1 VLGPYD
7 HAFVDDVA
15 FELGTNEAVRVR
27 FISLE
32 RPHGDELTFVMVEI
46 RGPGLDARM
55 AVESLSGD
63 HGARADPTASD
74 GDVVSFEDVR
84 LSDFLIDLSTSPR
97 VWDGSRAWRSLA
109 DELRVNA
116 TCDSLGHVTL
126 TVTLQPRPWKPTWAA
141 TATLHYHL
149 GRPQRTRTTTG
160 YLVRPRLRLMTE
172 AIARHLPGEERRSR
186 STPSGSSVL
195 LVNRFSG

>member
-1 VLGPYD
+1 
-7 HAFVDDVA
+7 VDNGA

-27 FISLE
+27 FISQE

-46 RGPGLDARM
+46 CGRGLDSRM

-63 HGARADPTASD
+63 HGARADLVASH
-74 GDVVSFEDVR
+74 GDVISFEDIR

-97 VWDGSRAWRSLA
+97 AWDGSRVWRSLGN
-109 DELRVNA
+109 ELRVNA

-141 TATLHYHL
+141 TATLQYHL
-149 GRPQRTRTTTG
+149 GDLNELGRKLG
-160 YLVRPRLRLMTE
+160 
-172 AIARHLPGEERRSR
+172 AWFDHDCA
-186 STPSGSSVL
+186 
-195 LVNRFSG
+195 